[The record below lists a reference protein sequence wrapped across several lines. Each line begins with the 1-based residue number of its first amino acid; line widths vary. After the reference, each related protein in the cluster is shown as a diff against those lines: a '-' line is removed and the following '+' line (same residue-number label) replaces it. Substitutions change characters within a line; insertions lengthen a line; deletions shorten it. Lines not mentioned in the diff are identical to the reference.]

1 MHSYLPLKSYFSS
14 KITDCFLK
22 LTKIKPQMSPS
33 EQILR
38 SLQKRGRSKP
48 QLRGHTPAK
57 IYQKI
62 AFDEPKAG
70 WKQLVFT
77 KFDRG
82 ALPYWN
88 ILTNINR
95 VTFQCGMRLIY
106 QMKPRIFG

>member
-1 MHSYLPLKSYFSS
+1 MHSHLLLKSYFSS

-22 LTKIKPQMSPS
+22 LTKLKFQMAPL
-33 EQILR
+33 EQILQ
-38 SLQKRGRSKP
+38 SFQKLGRSTT
-48 QLRGHTPAK
+48 QLRGCRPAK
-57 IYQKI
+57 IYQKTVL
-62 AFDEPKAG
+62 DEPKAG
-70 WKQLVFT
+70 CKQHVFT
-77 KFDRG
+77 KFNRG

>member
-22 LTKIKPQMSPS
+22 LTKLKSQMAPL
-33 EQILR
+33 EQILQ
-38 SLQKRGRSKP
+38 SFQKLGRSTT
-48 QLRGHTPAK
+48 QLRGCTSAK
-57 IYQKI
+57 ICQKT
-62 AFDEPKAG
+62 ALDEPKAG
-70 WKQLVFT
+70 CKQHVFT
-77 KFDRG
+77 KFNRG

-106 QMKPRIFG
+106 RMRPRIFG